1 MTPETD
7 EARGLRE
14 EVARLR
20 AALDAERRHTEQ
32 WRALAEERRVAAERL
47 RQHPI
52 VRLLLPL
59 ARVLLPRTTLATR
72 RLQRTGRRAKRAV
85 GRLRTVR
92 HRFGAAT
99 RERQLRRDVRALG
112 PVRVSELAV
121 TAVVLTRDG
130 RANLE
135 RLLPAL
141 RAEAELCPLQVIIVD
156 NGSGS
161 ETARWLREQHDVMV
175 LSTGQNLSF
184 SAGNNLGARA
194 ASHPRICF
202 LNDDVEPVAAG
213 WLVRMLEA
221 LDGDVAAVGAQLVY
235 PRQGLLSGHTRDIS
249 VQHDGI
255 DLGRTSGGDLTM
267 RNRRSTG
274 QPRVDESVREVF
286 AATAAC
292 LLVDAAAFWEVGG
305 FDEQYVYG
313 SEDVDLC
320 WGLRKR
326 ARRIVV
332 VESAVLLH
340 YEGATRHKEDPATLR
355 SRQARNRLLLLQKH
369 APTLN
374 RALFEDQVTG
384 RCVLAAAPLKAA
396 ITVTRNLESAG
407 YGDFYTAHELGSAL
421 TEAGWAVSYVERYG
435 DAWYEQ
441 LGDVD
446 AVIVLLDAFDVR
458 RVPPGVLTVAWIRNW
473 LERWTAIPWFEQF
486 DVVLTS
492 SHKLAEQVRE
502 VSSHEPVV
510 FPLATDP
517 RHFRP
522 RGATRAGAVFTGNH
536 WGEGRLTKVLGRL
549 PELDVYGKGW
559 GAVPSVVPAWRGHL
573 AYDDLPAVYARARF
587 VLDEAAVS
595 TRRQASVNSRVFDA
609 LAAGA
614 LPVTDQDEGADELF
628 GPDLP
633 RHRGDLPS
641 VEAAL
646 GMGEE
651 ERVRRVETLRKVVLA
666 EHTYEQRAR
675 TLQTVLLQH
684 VNKRHIAVV
693 TGVPAEVDARTWGDW
708 HFARGFADALVR
720 RGWRATVHT
729 RRENDIERAHAADV
743 LLYLHGRGDLPAAE
757 GQVTVLWCISHPEEL
772 STAECDAADLV
783 LVASHTSYGDDV
795 ALRTATPVRR
805 LLQATDHRRFRPRP
819 PVDRYRHPV
828 AFVGNSRFVER
839 AVVRDARAAGLEPAV
854 YGANWGR
861 FLPAGT
867 VVAEHV
873 PNEELPILYSSVGVL
888 LNDHWDGMRSA
899 GIASNRLF
907 DALACGTVVVSDELP
922 GLEELF
928 EGGVVTYSAPE
939 DLQRTVARLL
949 RDDEERRGRA
959 VRGSAAVLGRHTFDH
974 RAAEFLQ
981 ILDECGLVG
990 RTAA

>member
-1 MTPETD
+1 MTGETD
-7 EARGLRE
+7 EAAGLRE

-20 AALDAERRHTEQ
+20 AALEAERRHAEQ

-47 RQHPI
+47 RQHPV

-59 ARVLLPRTTLATR
+59 ARFLLPKTTRAAR
-72 RLQRTGRRAKRAV
+72 RVKGTGRRAKRAV

-92 HRFGAAT
+92 HRFGAAA

-112 PVRVSELAV
+112 AVPASELAV
-121 TAVVLTRDG
+121 SAVVLTKDG

-141 RAEAELCPLQVIIVD
+141 RAEAELCPLQVIVVD
-156 NGSGS
+156 NGSGPQ
-161 ETARWLREQHDVMV
+161 TARWLREQPDVTV
-175 LSTGQNLSF
+175 LTTGQKLSF

-194 ASHPRICF
+194 ATYPRICF
-202 LNDDVEPVAAG
+202 LNDDVEPVSSG

-221 LDGDVAAVGAQLVY
+221 LDGDVAAVGAQLAH
-235 PRQGLLSGHTRDIS
+235 PRQGLLSGHSRDIS

-255 DLGRTSGGDLTM
+255 DLGRTSGGDLTI
-267 RNRRSTG
+267 RNRRTAR
-274 QPRVDESVREVF
+274 QPRVDDSVREVF

-292 LLVDAAAFWEVGG
+292 LLVDAAAFWDVGG
-305 FDEQYVYG
+305 FDERYVYG
-313 SEDVDLC
+313 SEDIDLC
-320 WGLRKR
+320 WGLRQR
-326 ARRIVV
+326 GLGVVV

-340 YEGATRHKEDPATLR
+340 YEGATRHKEDPAALR

-369 APTLN
+369 APTLT

-384 RCVLAAAPLKAA
+384 RCVLAAAPFKAA
-396 ITVTRNLESAG
+396 ITVTRNVESAG
-407 YGDFYTAHELGSAL
+407 YGDWYTAHELGSAL

-441 LGDVD
+441 LSDVD
-446 AVIVLLDAFDVR
+446 AVIVLLDGFDVR

-473 LERWTAIPWFEQF
+473 LERWTAAPWFGQF

-492 SHKLAEQVRE
+492 SHKLAEQVRQ

-517 RHFRP
+517 RRFRL
-522 RGATRAGAVFTGNH
+522 GSATRAGAVFTGNH
-536 WGEGRLTKVLGRL
+536 WGEARLTEVLGRV
-549 PELDVYGKGW
+549 PELKVYGKGW
-559 GAVPSVVPAWRGHL
+559 DAVPSVVPAWRGHV
-573 AYDDLPAVYARARF
+573 AYDDLPAVYAGARF
-587 VLDEAAVS
+587 VLDHAAGP
-595 TRRQASVNSRVFDA
+595 TRREASVNSRVFDA

-614 LPVTDQDEGADELF
+614 LPVTDQDEGVEELF
-628 GPDLP
+628 GPDIP
-633 RHRGDLPS
+633 RHRGDLAS
-641 VEAAL
+641 VEVAL
-646 GMGEE
+646 AMSEE
-651 ERVRRVETLRKVVLA
+651 ERVRRVETLRKAVLA
-666 EHTYEQRAR
+666 EHTYEQRAH
-675 TLQTVLLQH
+675 TLQVVLMQH
-684 VNKRHIAVV
+684 MRKRHVAVV
-693 TGVPAEVDARTWGDW
+693 TGVPPGADVRTWGDW
-708 HFARGFADALVR
+708 HFARGFADAMVR

-729 RRENDIERAHAADV
+729 RGEDDVERAHAADV
-743 LLYLHGRGDLPAAE
+743 LVYLHGRGELPAAE
-757 GQVTVLWCISHPEEL
+757 GQFTVLWCISHPEEL
-772 STAECDAADLV
+772 STAECDEADLV
-783 LVASHTSYGDDV
+783 FVASHTSYADDV
-795 ALRTATPVRR
+795 ALRTDTPVKR
-805 LLQATDHRRFRPRP
+805 LLQATDHRRFHPRP

-828 AFVGNSRFVER
+828 AFVGNSRLVER
-839 AVVRDARAAGLEPAV
+839 PVVRDACAAGLEPAV

-867 VVAEHV
+867 VVADHV
-873 PNEELPILYSSVGVL
+873 PNEELPTLYSSVDVL

-907 DALACGTVVVSDELP
+907 DALACGTVVVSDDLP

-928 EGGVVTYSAPE
+928 AGGVVAYSDRD

-949 RDDEERRGRA
+949 RDEDERRERA
-959 VRGSAAVLGRHTFDH
+959 ARGSAAVLRRHTFDH
-974 RAAEFLQ
+974 RAAEFLR

-990 RTAA
+990 HTAA